1 MRYYSSSADFYYE
14 TTASTLNYYISVSG
28 ETIYSGKA
36 VASPS
41 TGKISVNVGKR
52 VRDYLNI
59 SLPSAFWLYEGVIV
73 PHPEA
78 LLVFG
83 IYNSD
88 SGALLEQYEVK
99 LDYLKSWDGTFG
111 VMNEP
116 INGHAAMF
124 QKIFITSY
132 NNTGGSGGGS
142 GGGGSEGGGEGGG
155 QGGGGTGSTI
165 NVNVVPSNCKW
176 VKVEV
181 TEYLAKR
188 LGLKTSD
195 QYSAENWF
203 KVNYYRWYGGEYYWI
218 VARRRGVAYQK
229 VYPYVYKCV
238 SE

>member
-1 MRYYSSSADFYYE
+1 MRYYSSSVDFYYE
-14 TTASTLNYYISVSG
+14 TTASTLNYYISVNG

-41 TGKISVNVGKR
+41 SGKISINVGKR
-52 VRDYLNI
+52 VRDYLQI
-59 SLPSAFWLYEGVIV
+59 ALPPDFWLYEGVIV

-83 IYNSD
+83 IYNND

-99 LDYLKSWDGTFG
+99 LDYVKSWNGTFG

-116 INGHAAMF
+116 INGHATML

-132 NNTGGSGGGS
+132 NSAGGS
-142 GGGGSEGGGEGGG
+142 GGGSEGGGEGGG
-155 QGGGGTGSTI
+155 GSTGSTI
-165 NVNVVPSNCKW
+165 DVNVVPSSCNW

-181 TEYLAKR
+181 TERLAQG
-188 LGLKTSD
+188 LGLKTFD
-195 QYSAENWF
+195 QYSMESWM
-203 KVNYYRWYGGEYYWI
+203 KINYYRWYGGEYYWI
-218 VARRRGVAYQK
+218 VARRRGVGYQK

-238 SE
+238 S